1 MDLFGYKTLLREIR
15 FISWLHLILHSVY
28 CNILL
33 LGRLYRLKS
42 LSLQERKRCHVYY
55 KVMLSAKNYSFS
67 YQTFL
72 GMYYCKRKLQ
82 SKIQERI
89 HVYICTGMYRKEI
102 IIDVKT
108 NFSSKKV
115 VKNVAYHYILKF
127 EDSLY
132 EIVKITSNMYNLLFV
147 LEYAHIPSSYLI
159 SVNG

>member
-1 MDLFGYKTLLREIR
+1 
-15 FISWLHLILHSVY
+15 
-28 CNILL
+28 
-33 LGRLYRLKS
+33 
-42 LSLQERKRCHVYY
+42 
-55 KVMLSAKNYSFS
+55 
-67 YQTFL
+67 
-72 GMYYCKRKLQ
+72 MYYRKRKLQ

-147 LEYAHIPSSYLI
+147 LKYAHIPSSYLI
-159 SVNG
+159 SVKS